1 MDRCIRRY
9 IPRSDPRFLSSG
21 IIAFSQQVNVSKVE
35 DAHEI
40 LKVFQEIASLANYA
54 LGTTLTGNANR
65 LPSLSTPS
73 GNTSSLLPK
82 LSARGIIASNQLQPA
97 AGPSFQPTYK
107 NLAALEKHM
116 DVNGNAYYSWTMTN
130 GGSLRE
136 LVTSSEWKEVT
147 PAGGAPY
154 FRNLAKNVW
163 SRGCKEQSDQVIE
176 DKAEEDEAEDEA
188 EEGEAED
195 ETEKGGD
202 FEPTR
207 TNEVNLE
214 RVTSL
219 AGKFYVW
226 KRRKMTSRERIKLS
240 DWKKVQPPKEIL
252 IIGA

>member
-1 MDRCIRRY
+1 MKYYKDVGKI
-9 IPRSDPRFLSSG
+9 
-21 IIAFSQQVNVSKVE
+21 E

-54 LGTTLTGNANR
+54 LGTTSKGNANR

-73 GNTSSLLPK
+73 ANTSSLIPK
-82 LSARGIIASNQLQPA
+82 LPARGAIVSNQSQSA
-97 AGPSFQPTYK
+97 AGPSFQPTYE
-107 NLAALEKHM
+107 NLVALEKYM

-163 SRGCKEQSDQVIE
+163 SRGCKEQSDQVME
-176 DKAEEDEAEDEA
+176 DEAEEGEAEDEA

-195 ETEKGGD
+195 KTEGKGY
-202 FEPTR
+202 FKPTLM
-207 TNEVNLE
+207 NEVNLE

-226 KRRKMTSRERIKLS
+226 KRGKMTSRERIKLS
-240 DWKKVQPPKEIL
+240 NWEKVQPPQ
-252 IIGA
+252 GDPY